1 MKKQKELARMLS
13 VVNELNAQLTAQ
25 LADKD
30 AEAAHWKANHDNM
43 VKKNA
48 LLSQRHDLPVDRI
61 QAAKHFD
68 DLNAE
73 VVRLRDRL
81 EAVYEAGCWGIS
93 HVGAANY
100 ASRESEANTRIQD
113 AYYNLSTTQQPNPP
127 ACCYCDR
134 EINPLL
140 DEWHWLPSG
149 TRTVHDKCVSYVP
162 TTQQEEG

>member
-1 MKKQKELARMLS
+1 MKKQKELAHMLS

-25 LADKD
+25 LAEKD

-68 DLNAE
+68 DLSAE
-73 VVRLRDRL
+73 VERLRIDNMHMLANLIDADNLAKVIDEQVSGNRIDARSAIADARL
-81 EAVYEAGCWGIS
+81 DYGSPHEYQWKQQ
-93 HVGAANY
+93 H
-100 ASRESEANTRIQD
+100 
-113 AYYNLSTTQQPNPP
+113 LS
-127 ACCYCDR
+127 
-134 EINPLL
+134 
-140 DEWHWLPSG
+140 
-149 TRTVHDKCVSYVP
+149 